1 MKKRI
6 LIEVFIPIL
15 SLRFLMEVTLSLK
28 NRRNERNDI

>member
-15 SLRFLMEVTLSLK
+15 SLRFLVEVSLSLK
-28 NRRNERNDI
+28 IEEMKEMNK